1 MYKTLK
7 EAWGSEVKFTQ
18 SLATDLDSLNK
29 ITKLA
34 GLPEVVRAENEYP
47 IPGGS
52 IDVVGFT
59 KKGEAIVFEHQDQ
72 GGRADQTHVSKTMTY
87 PHQLIIKGFKVLGS
101 ILLCETVDEH
111 YVEQFRKE
119 RKEYTR
125 RKYNGHK
132 NLQIIKSQWTLDNIY
147 EPVLFDD
154 TEIIR
159 TEQSWPLDK
168 FKNFVNIYARE
179 WRILGEEARPG
190 TTTLWFRDVSNGRHY
205 VHLTKNAVKV
215 GVHFDNPKEVDKQ
228 LVEAYNG
235 RHNQKRSTIEVV
247 LPVDSTEFDWW
258 LSAEKIKQYIRSKA

>member
-18 SLATDLDSLNK
+18 HLATDIDSLNK

-34 GLPEVVRAENEYP
+34 GLPKVIRAENEYP

-72 GGRADQTHVSKTMTY
+72 SGRADQTHVSKTMTY
-87 PHQLIIKGFKVLGS
+87 PHQLIIKGYKVLGS
-101 ILLCETVDEH
+101 LLLCESVDEH

-132 NLQIIKSQWTLDNIY
+132 NLQIIKSQWTEQGVY
-147 EPVLFDD
+147 EPTLFGDR
-154 TEIIR
+154 EIIR
-159 TEQSWPLDK
+159 VEETWPLQE
-168 FKNFVNIYARE
+168 FENFVSIYACD
-179 WRILGEEARPG
+179 WRILGEEHRPG
-190 TTTLWFRDVSNGRHY
+190 TVTLWFRDVSHGRHY
-205 VHLTKNAVKV
+205 VHKTKTAVKV
-215 GVHFDNPKEVDKQ
+215 GVHFDQPTKQEKGIVDG
-228 LVEAYNG
+228 YNG
-235 RHNQKRSTIEVV
+235 RHSQKRSTIEVQ
-247 LPVDSTEFDWW
+247 LAIDSKPYDWW
-258 LSAEKIKQYIRSKA
+258 LVSERIKQYIRERG